1 MKPPTPRD
9 VELLVRLALAE
20 QYDPPGLAESSATS
34 NELRTIYHHTAR
46 RLVDA
51 GFATDEE
58 RDRYDRPLL
67 RITPA
72 GRQAVADHTIPTT
85 EENPSC

>member
-1 MKPPTPRD
+1 MKPTPKD
-9 VELLVRLALAE
+9 VEALVLLALAE
-20 QYDPPGLAESSATS
+20 ARTPPGLAVSSETS
-34 NELRTIYHHTAR
+34 TELGTVYHHTAA
-46 RLVDA
+46 RLVEA

-72 GRQAVADHTIPTT
+72 GRQAVAAHTIPTDQ
-85 EENPSC
+85 ENPAC